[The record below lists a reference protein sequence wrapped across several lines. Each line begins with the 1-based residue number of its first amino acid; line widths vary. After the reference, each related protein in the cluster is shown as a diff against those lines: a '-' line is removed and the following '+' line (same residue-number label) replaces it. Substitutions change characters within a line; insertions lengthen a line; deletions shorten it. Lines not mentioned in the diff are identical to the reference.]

1 LLAQTWLVVQF
12 AAVTQAVRQ
21 CWSGAHKRLF
31 LHDDVAGQV
40 TSAGNTQIAESLVF
54 MQLWPA
60 GQSVDTR
67 QAVWHRP
74 EVHTSEPVQSLLR
87 MHVPPTSIFF
97 AELQPAA
104 SHTETTTKPRTR
116 DADISI
122 LQIGCHQTIAIAK
135 GLLAQGALKFVRDV
149 ALGIGIV
156 WQT

>member
-1 LLAQTWLVVQF
+1 
-12 AAVTQAVRQ
+12 
-21 CWSGAHKRLF
+21 
-31 LHDDVAGQV
+31 
-40 TSAGNTQIAESLVF
+40 

-104 SHTETTTKPRTR
+104 SHTETTTKTRTR

-149 ALGIGIV
+149 ALGI
-156 WQT
+156 T